1 MPDDRH
7 TAADRDDLAREQRQ
21 RQRERE
27 DYSTEEKETY
37 GTTED

>member
-7 TAADRDDLAREQRQ
+7 AAEARDELAREQRQ

-27 DYSTEEKETY
+27 EYLTEEKETY
-37 GTTED
+37 GTED